1 VVYQA
6 LDSNVQ
12 VPVLALARLAEP
24 AKSFLYMPEALV
36 RTPGR
41 EDLEV
46 DLRTIADGRIIIGE
60 AKKSDRLE
68 ATAARERARCTALR
82 ELAQAMTADHF
93 VMATSSPQWCD
104 RTRQNVTKII
114 NPTVPVRWLER
125 LGK

>member
-1 VVYQA
+1 
-6 LDSNVQ
+6 
-12 VPVLALARLAEP
+12 
-24 AKSFLYMPEALV
+24 MPEALV

-46 DLRTIADGRIIIGE
+46 DLWTIADGRIIIGE
-60 AKKSDRLE
+60 AKKKSDRLE
-68 ATAARERARCTALR
+68 ATAARERARCTTR
-82 ELAQAMTADHF
+82 IGPSMTADHF